1 MHEFRVS
8 SLARR
13 CRRVLVTGCAAIA
26 LLMLPGCKHSEEKV
40 KVKSA
45 LVEPVTFAVAPIL
58 NFSGEFTLDPVKTA
72 DLLASELTFVEGA
85 TVLPVSR
92 VLAVLAAQG
101 QTQIESTEN
110 ALQVAEAV
118 GADAII
124 VAGIT
129 EYDAYTPIIGVAMQV
144 YFVRPM
150 ATAALDPSSIAREGR
165 PTSMVS
171 EFDDPRLPTGQVQV
185 IYNGTHA
192 HVIDAVKDYAAD
204 RQEDLQMG
212 YKQYLKVQSLYIR
225 FVWHN
230 AVSRLLAQQRCLRS
244 ELAGVESM
252 EQPS

>member
-1 MHEFRVS
+1 M
-8 SLARR
+8 LG
-13 CRRVLVTGCAAIA
+13 GCQ
-26 LLMLPGCKHSEEKV
+26 HSEEKV
-40 KVKSA
+40 KVRTA
-45 LVEPVTFAVAPIL
+45 LVEPTTFAVAPIL

-92 VLAVLAAQG
+92 ILAVLAAQG
-101 QTQIESTEN
+101 RSQIESTEH
-110 ALQVAEAV
+110 ALQIAEAV

-129 EYDAYTPIIGVAMQV
+129 EYDAYTPVIGVAMQV
-144 YFVRPM
+144 YFARPM
-150 ATAALDPSSIAREGR
+150 AAATLDPSEIAREGR
-165 PTSMVS
+165 PTTMIS
-171 EFDDPRLPTGQVQV
+171 EMDDPRLPTGQVQV

-204 RQEDLQMG
+204 RQENLQMG

-230 AVSRLLAQQRCLRS
+230 AVSRLLAQQRCLRTV
-244 ELAGVESM
+244 LAGVESM